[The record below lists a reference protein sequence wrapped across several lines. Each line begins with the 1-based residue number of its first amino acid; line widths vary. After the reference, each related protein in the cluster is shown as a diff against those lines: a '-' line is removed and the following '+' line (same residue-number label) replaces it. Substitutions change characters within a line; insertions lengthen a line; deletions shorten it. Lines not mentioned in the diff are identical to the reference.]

1 MARERKGAD
10 MSYHEYLKGKELVLD
25 DPPFYALIQAA
36 MRLADSDN
44 AEKLKM
50 IFPGVWRELNARY
63 NSPGGL
69 LPEDGEELCGG

>member
-1 MARERKGAD
+1 

-36 MRLADSDN
+36 MRRADSDN
-44 AEKLKM
+44 AEKLRS

-69 LPEDGEELCGG
+69 LPEDEGEELCGG